1 MCIRDR
7 GVPARVIKPVTEAQI
22 EANLRNAEH
31 YVEHGKLH
39 AQELKITAD

>member
-1 MCIRDR
+1 M
-7 GVPARVIKPVTEAQI
+7 IKPVTEAQI

-39 AQELKITAD
+39 AEQMKTD